1 MPMKFNIDFLRDAK
15 DLSGKKVLLRLDFN
29 VPVIDG
35 KIKGDFRLQRSLPT
49 LEFLKKAGA
58 RTVILS
64 HNDSKETDSL
74 RPAFEFL
81 KEIIDLDFVESLDL
95 LPERFEN
102 LKPGGILLLE
112 NIRRDKGEEA
122 NDPEFAKKMA
132 TMADIYV
139 NDAFAVSHRKHASV
153 VGIPKFL
160 PSFAGFLIEEEI
172 ENLSKAFN
180 PPKPFVFIL
189 AGDKFGTK
197 LPLVDKFLEIA
208 DHVFIG
214 GALANDLFKTK
225 GFEIGKS
232 KHSEEDYGFEKLLK
246 NPKIIIPSDVVVL
259 NGDKKQFKD
268 ISEVLP
274 EESILDAGPKTA
286 KDMTEIFSKSKFILW
301 NGTLGAYEKGF
312 TEGTESM
319 AQAVSKSGAESIVG
333 GGDTIT
339 AISKLGIMDKF
350 SFVSTG
356 GGAMLDFLA
365 NETLPGIEALF
376 KKD

>member
-1 MPMKFNIDFLRDAK
+1 MKFNIDFLRDAK

-286 KDMTEIFSKSKFILW
+286 EDMTEIFSKSKFILW

-365 NETLPGIEALF
+365 NETLPGIEALC